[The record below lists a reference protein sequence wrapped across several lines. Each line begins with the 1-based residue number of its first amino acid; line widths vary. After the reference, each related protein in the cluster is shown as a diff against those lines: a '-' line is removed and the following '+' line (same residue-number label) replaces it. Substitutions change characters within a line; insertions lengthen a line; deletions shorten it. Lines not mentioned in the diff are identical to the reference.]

1 MIGGIYEQYQIR
13 SEITNVLQASI
24 TLNTAKI
31 ISEKLRKQ
39 IG

>member
-24 TLNTAKI
+24 MLNTAKI